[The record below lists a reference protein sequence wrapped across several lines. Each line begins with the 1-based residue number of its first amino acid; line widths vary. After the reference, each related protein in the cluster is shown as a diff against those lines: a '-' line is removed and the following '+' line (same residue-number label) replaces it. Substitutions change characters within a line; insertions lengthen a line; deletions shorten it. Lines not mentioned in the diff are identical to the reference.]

1 MAQEHVSK
9 AELREMLIG
18 QTRIFVLNEARKV
31 SSARVTC
38 NHLKNEEGL
47 EFMVKCDYGAKSISI
62 TRKR

>member
-1 MAQEHVSK
+1 MH
-9 AELREMLIG
+9 IG
-18 QTRIFVLNEARKV
+18 QTRIFVLNEARKI